1 MIFLQIFFALLNFFL
16 CINVS
21 SFLFLW
27 VLFSYF
33 FTSWCVCVSHVLSLF
48 LFDFY
53 YLFAYLFFLKREN
66 EDVGLDGLGG
76 GKELGGEPGPE
87 YIL

>member
-1 MIFLQIFFALLNFFL
+1 MIFLQIFFFALLNFFL

-27 VLFSYF
+27 VLFSYVF
-33 FTSWCVCVSHVLSLF
+33 LSFGVYVF
-48 LFDFY
+48 LMFYLCFY
-53 YLFAYLFFLKREN
+53 YHCAYLFFLKREN
-66 EDVGLDGLGG
+66 EDVRLDGLGG